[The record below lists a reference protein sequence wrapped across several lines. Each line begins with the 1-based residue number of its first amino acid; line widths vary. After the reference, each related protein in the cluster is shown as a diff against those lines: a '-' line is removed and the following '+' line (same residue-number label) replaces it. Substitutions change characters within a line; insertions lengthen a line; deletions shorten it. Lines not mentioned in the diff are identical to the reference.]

1 MNKYY
6 CILKDGVIDGTFLVE
21 SVHGID
27 KCNEIMANGGICVD
41 EELHKY
47 CTSLLGGRA
56 VDEEGLRGWME
67 TATMHMND
75 GNFTYIPSYDEFV
88 FGIEVKDCFKSMI
101 DPYIPTPNQ
110 PSETELLKQ
119 RIELLEN
126 ENADL
131 LLDSV
136 NKDMRIEQNETD
148 IADLLLVVGGM

>member
-1 MNKYY
+1 MINLNKYY
-6 CILKDGVIDGTFLVE
+6 LRIENDKFGFVVEGIHEIDE
-21 SVHGID
+21 SID
-27 KCNEIMANGGICVD
+27 YAITQ
-41 EELHKY
+41 EEYDNFFDLQSQGKQFRVKKVVTG
-47 CTSLLGGRA
+47 TSLFDLI
-56 VDEEGLRGWME
+56 EE
-67 TATMHMND
+67 
-75 GNFTYIPSYDEFV
+75 YIPEPLPPAS
-88 FGIEVKDCFKSMI
+88 
-101 DPYIPTPNQ
+101 